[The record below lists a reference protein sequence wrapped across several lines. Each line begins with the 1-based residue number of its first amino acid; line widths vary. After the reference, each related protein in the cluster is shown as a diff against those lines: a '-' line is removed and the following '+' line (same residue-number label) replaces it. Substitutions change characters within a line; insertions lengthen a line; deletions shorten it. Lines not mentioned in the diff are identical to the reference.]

1 MEYVR
6 VGDYFV
12 PALKLEPEPRPIGRW
27 GRLYRTYLQEHHP
40 IQFCSLTLSGR
51 LYSRLADINEQA
63 MERLDLLTTQMAEA
77 QEITEA
83 LMETN
88 PLAWVGAMNGIRSQ
102 AEEIVLQEIIYSQE
116 AEK

>member
-12 PALKLEPEPRPIGRW
+12 PALKLEPEPRPIGHW

-40 IQFCSLTLSGR
+40 IQFCSLTLSGK
-51 LYSRLADINEQA
+51 LFSRLVDINEQA
-63 MERLDLLTTQMAEA
+63 TERLELLTARIAEA
-77 QEITEA
+77 QGVTEA
-83 LMETN
+83 LKETD
-88 PLAWVGAMNGIRSQ
+88 PLVWVGAINGIRSQ